1 MTKQFVTSIVGLIA
15 VASLIAS
22 IEIVASIATQ
32 PETIAES
39 KKPEKVVLLV
49 EGVPQQVGEDPN
61 EDFLITQALIE
72 QGYFREDVPLSFEL
86 QDTLHTA
93 CTEFGV
99 DYELMLALIERE
111 SQFQNVVGDGGD
123 SVGYCQIQERWW
135 GWLMEEIGAD
145 DLTDPVDNLRTGCAI
160 MGHLLDRYGNERD
173 ALSAYNTGSPGHTEY
188 ASTVLA
194 GAEKWVS

>member
-1 MTKQFVTSIVGLIA
+1 MTKPFVTSIVGLIA
-15 VASLIAS
+15 VASLVAAV
-22 IEIVASIATQ
+22 EIGASIATQ
-32 PETIAES
+32 PEAIAES
-39 KKPEKVVLLV
+39 EKPEKVTLV
-49 EGVPQQVGEDPN
+49 AEEEPEQVGEDPN

-72 QGYFREDVPLSFEL
+72 QGYFREDVPLSFDL

-93 CTEFGV
+93 CAEFDV

-145 DLTDPVDNLRTGCAI
+145 DLTDPVDNLQTGCAI

-173 ALSAYNTGSPGHTEY
+173 ALSAYNTGSPGYTEY